1 LSPSL
6 VLATRNPGKIIE
18 MEQLLSGLGLHLLTF
33 KDFDDWPD
41 LEETGETFE
50 ENARLKARRLAAWA
64 GITAL
69 ADDSGLEVDAL
80 GGRPGVY
87 SSRYA
92 GEEGNARANIAL
104 LLREMLGISEDERTA
119 RFVCVI
125 SLYNPDDR
133 SLEIRETCEG
143 RITAEPTGASGF
155 GYDPVFIADDR
166 DRTMAQLSL
175 EEKNAI
181 SHRGKAI
188 RRLRKLLEKGEP
200 EWLFA

>member
-18 MEQLLSGLGLHLLTF
+18 MEQLLGGLGLRLLTF

-50 ENARLKARRLAAWA
+50 ENARLKARRLAVWA

-104 LLREMLGISEDERTA
+104 LLREMRGISEDERTA

-143 RITAEPTGASGF
+143 RIIAEPIGASGF
-155 GYDPVFIADDR
+155 GYDPVFVADDR

-175 EEKNAI
+175 EEKNVI